1 MQPSSSS
8 SSNSMKVSPMDL
20 MSAIIKGKFDPSNV
34 SSAND
39 VASIMFENRE
49 MVMILTT
56 SIAVLIGCVVVLIWR
71 RSSSSQPS
79 LPVLPKPLIVKEE
92 EVEVDDGT
100 KKVTIFFGTQT
111 GTAEGFAKALA
122 EEAKARY
129 EKASF
134 KVVDLDDYA
143 GDDEEYEEKL
153 KKESL
158 AFFFLAT
165 YGDGEP
171 TDNAARFFKW
181 FTEGNERGEWLQ
193 NLKWSVWSWQQA
205 V

>member
-79 LPVLPKPLIVKEE
+79 LPVPPKPLIVKEE

-111 GTAEGFAKALA
+111 GTAEGFAKVRK
-122 EEAKARY
+122 AKQPLFVSIIY
-129 EKASF
+129 EF
-134 KVVDLDDYA
+134 
-143 GDDEEYEEKL
+143 EFE
-153 KKESL
+153 
-158 AFFFLAT
+158 FLFVFA
-165 YGDGEP
+165 
-171 TDNAARFFKW
+171 
-181 FTEGNERGEWLQ
+181 
-193 NLKWSVWSWQQA
+193 
-205 V
+205 